1 MTIPLEDNVGDIV
14 GKAQRGLG
22 IADSELA
29 KKAGVSVDQLRKIRD
44 GKSDEA
50 ALRAVAPVLN
60 LDPNALVDLGAGK
73 WKPKE
78 LESFDGL
85 AQFSTSYGGM
95 LVNSY
100 LVWDPEMKHAVAFDT
115 GADCADMLHLASKE
129 NLSVKLILLTHA
141 HSDHVADLPR
151 LREETGAE
159 VFTPARESVPG
170 AKPIEE
176 GKHFRIGKS
185 ASRTDSSRGGIDIE
199 ARLTWGHS
207 PGGMTFVVNG
217 LARPIAIVGDSLF
230 AGSMG
235 GGSVSYDDAVRNN
248 LEKILTLPDETII
261 CPGHGPKTT
270 VGEEKIHNPFFAG
283 KV

>member
-1 MTIPLEDNVGDIV
+1 MIELEDNVGDIV

-29 KKAGVSVDQLRKIRD
+29 QKAGISADQLRKIRD
-44 GKSDEA
+44 GKFDEA
-50 ALRAVAPVLN
+50 ALRAIAPALN
-60 LDPNALVDLGAGK
+60 LDANALVDLGAGK
-73 WKPKE
+73 WKPDK
-78 LESFDGL
+78 LENFDGL
-85 AQFSTSYGGM
+85 AQFSTSYGSM

-100 LVWDPEMKHAVAFDT
+100 LVWEPQTKHAVAFDT
-115 GADCADMLHLASKE
+115 GADCADMLKMAAKE

-159 VFTPARESVPG
+159 VSAPARESVPG
-170 AKPIEE
+170 AEPIEE
-176 GKHFRIGKS
+176 GKHFRVGK
-185 ASRTDSSRGGIDIE
+185 IDIE
-199 ARLTWGHS
+199 SRLTWGHS
-207 PGGMTFVVNG
+207 PGGMTFVAIG

-235 GGSVSYDDAVRNN
+235 GGNISYEDALKNN
-248 LEKILTLPDETII
+248 LEKILTLPDETIV
-261 CPGHGPKTT
+261 CPGHGPMST
-270 VGEEKIHNPFFAG
+270 VGEEKKRNPFFAH